1 MMPVMPHLTSEIL
14 NKMNS
19 DKEIQWPKLKKEFLI
34 KEEKIIVIQINGKKR
49 NTITIKDD
57 INEKGLVDKI
67 KEMKLVDKYIKN
79 VEILKTI
86 YVKNKLINIIVK

>member
-1 MMPVMPHLTSEIL
+1 MTPVTPHLTSEIL
-14 NKMNS
+14 NNLNS
-19 DKEIQWPKLKKEFLI
+19 EKKIQWPKLKKEYLI

-57 INEKGLVDKI
+57 IDEKELIDKI